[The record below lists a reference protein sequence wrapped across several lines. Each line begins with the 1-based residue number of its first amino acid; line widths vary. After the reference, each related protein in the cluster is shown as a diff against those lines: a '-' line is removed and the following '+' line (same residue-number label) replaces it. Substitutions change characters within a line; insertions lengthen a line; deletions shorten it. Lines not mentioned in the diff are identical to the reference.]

1 MNTTMLKQKTEVF
14 DPLINVSPQLL
25 DAPYGRLA
33 EMCESGPIIWSPAGD
48 QWLVTQYEVASAILR
63 DNRFGKRLDRWKHPN
78 LLLRGALKIIRPTT
92 NMLLQD
98 PPDHTRVR
106 SLVNK
111 AFTPKVI
118 HALEEHITSIADRL
132 LDDLL
137 KKDSADLVSE
147 YAFLL
152 PVTVIAE
159 LLGVPTSDRH
169 QFKEWSTKI
178 TLGLDGSGCPMKIF
192 NSIAATQG
200 LKKYLSAAIDEKRK
214 APKND
219 IISTLVQAQEDNDR
233 LSKKELLSNAIL
245 ILIAGH
251 ETTVNLIGNG
261 TLNLLTHP
269 VQKQLLM
276 DNPGLMNSAVE
287 EILRYDPPVQ
297 IVRRLAKEN
306 MEVGGVKLKPDQ
318 ALTILIGACNRDPRA
333 NSNPDKFDVQRENPK
348 HISFGAGIHYCLG
361 AELAR
366 TEARIALRR
375 LFERAPNLALADAPI
390 HYKAPFALRGLQQL
404 IVKPNG

>member
-1 MNTTMLKQKTEVF
+1 MNNTMLKQETEII
-14 DPLINVSPQLL
+14 DPVMHVPQHVL
-25 DAPYGRLA
+25 DAPYARLA
-33 EMCESGPIIWSPAGD
+33 AMREMGPIIWSPQGE
-48 QWLVTQYEVASAILR
+48 QWLVTQYDVASAILR

-78 LLLRGALKIIRPTT
+78 FLMRSALKFMRPAT

-98 PPDHTRVR
+98 PPDHTRIR

-118 HALEEHITSIADRL
+118 HALGEHITAIADRL
-132 LDDLL
+132 LDDLI
-137 KKDSADLVSE
+137 KKESADLVSE
-147 YAFLL
+147 FAFLL

-159 LLGVPTSDRH
+159 LLGVPSSDRD
-169 QFKEWSTKI
+169 QFKDWSTKI
-178 TLGLDGSGCPMKIF
+178 TMGLDGSGCPMKIF
-192 NSIAATQG
+192 NSLAASQG
-200 LKKYLSAAIDEKRK
+200 LKKYLGAAIDEKRK
-214 APKND
+214 SPKND
-219 IISTLVQAQEDNDR
+219 IISTLVQAHEDNDR
-233 LSKKELLSNAIL
+233 LSKQELLSNAIL

-276 DNPGLMNSAVE
+276 ENPDIIGGAVE

-306 MEVGGVKLKPDQ
+306 IEISGVKLKTDQ

-375 LFERAPNLALADAPI
+375 LFERAPNLALGDAPF